1 MGTNQGS
8 GNQAGNAPAGNAQHA
23 DTAASVGHA
32 TSGEAG
38 ATPGHE
44 TMSETGGSGGAGL
57 TATQV
62 AETGEPVQSGGV
74 QPGHP
79 LAGSSNRQGEPVA
92 GEPGIVVDSG
102 ARGAQDTR
110 SQQGGGT
117 GTGLGVPETGAN
129 QTPAD
134 LEHQAG
140 GKRKP

>member
-1 MGTNQGS
+1 MGTNQPTGS
-8 GNQAGNAPAGNAQHA
+8 AQHG

-32 TSGEAG
+32 SSGEAG

-44 TMSETGGSGGAGL
+44 TMGETGGSGGAGL

-62 AETGEPVQSGGV
+62 AETGQPVQSGGA
-74 QPGHP
+74 QPGNP
-79 LAGSSNRQGEPVA
+79 RAGSGNRQGEPAA

-110 SQQGGGT
+110 SHQGGGT
-117 GTGLGVPETGAN
+117 ATGLGVPETGAN

-134 LEHQAG
+134 LEHEAG
-140 GKRKP
+140 GKRRP